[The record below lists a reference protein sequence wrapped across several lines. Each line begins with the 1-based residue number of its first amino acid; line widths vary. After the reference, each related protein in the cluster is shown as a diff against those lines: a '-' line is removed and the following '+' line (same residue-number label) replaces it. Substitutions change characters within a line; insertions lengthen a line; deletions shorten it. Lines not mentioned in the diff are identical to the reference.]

1 MNLLALTSAELWLA
15 VIVIVVVP
23 LVFTAMFCE
32 RVHGAV
38 TVRSDITDKKIG
50 QSHDRMN
57 ELGRS
62 GDDSLKSIEKTQ
74 LEINATV
81 TEMLAVITNEAPHKA
96 IAKTAREALADFNAR
111 SAAESIHKHEAYE

>member
-15 VIVIVVVP
+15 VIVIVVVVP
-23 LVFTAMFCE
+23 VLNAMASE

-38 TVRSDITDKKIG
+38 TVSREIIEKHVAHLH
-50 QSHDRMN
+50 QRVN
-57 ELGRS
+57 ELAVVDEQTLPNR
-62 GDDSLKSIEKTQ
+62 KTQ

-81 TEMLAVITNEAPHKA
+81 TETLAVITNEAPHKA

-111 SAAESIHKHEAYE
+111 SAAESIHKREAYE